1 MAEELMRIAYHR
13 SDNLVA
19 DSERIIETAQGNAYQ
34 AVNLLLVER
43 NWLLGKRI
51 SEEIANGDGRT
62 EYGSEVMKK
71 LARALTAKYGRG
83 FTMTNLYYYFSF
95 YRAFPE
101 IPLTAWKIF
110 RAAFVVDALSDA
122 SPGERREGAAVVRAG
137 GGN

>member
-83 FTMTNLYYYFSF
+83 FTMTNLYYYFRSIVPSRRF
-95 YRAFPE
+95 
-101 IPLTAWKIF
+101 PLTAWKIF

>member
-83 FTMTNLYYYFSF
+83 LTMTNLYYYFSF
-95 YRAFPE
+95 LSCPSRS
-101 IPLTAWKIF
+101 IPTHCVENL
-110 RAAFVVDALSDA
+110 
-122 SPGERREGAAVVRAG
+122 PRRFCRGRIIG
-137 GGN
+137 RFSR

>member
-51 SEEIANGDGRT
+51 SEEIANGDG
-62 EYGSEVMKK
+62 
-71 LARALTAKYGRG
+71 ARNMGPR
-83 FTMTNLYYYFSF
+83 S
-95 YRAFPE
+95 
-101 IPLTAWKIF
+101 
-110 RAAFVVDALSDA
+110 
-122 SPGERREGAAVVRAG
+122 
-137 GGN
+137 